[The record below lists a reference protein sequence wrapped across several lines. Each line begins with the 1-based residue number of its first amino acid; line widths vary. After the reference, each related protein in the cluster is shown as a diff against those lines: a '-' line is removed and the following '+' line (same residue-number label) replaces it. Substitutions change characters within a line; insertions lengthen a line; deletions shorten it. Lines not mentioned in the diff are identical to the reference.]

1 MSMSTSIYLLTPEA
15 CARAQELVAALD
27 RVGIKYKVTSTR
39 RTTEEQIA
47 LYCQGRAPLEIVQ
60 ILRQHAGMPKLHES
74 ENKYTVT
81 KVDGVNRES
90 EHQQGRAIDIAVL
103 IEVERG
109 EPKKKELL
117 PTWNYMEYSRE
128 YRAIADLARR
138 HGWNCGADWPPI
150 NPATGLGAD
159 PPHHQMKS

>member
-1 MSMSTSIYLLTPEA
+1 MTTSVYSLIPEA
-15 CARAQELVAALD
+15 CARAEELLKALD
-27 RVGIKYKVTSTR
+27 NAGIRHKVTSTR

-47 LYCQGRAPLEIVQ
+47 LYAQGRSPLEIVQ
-60 ILRQHAGMPKLHES
+60 LLRQHAGMPKLHES
-74 ENKYTVT
+74 ENHYAVT

-109 EPKKKELL
+109 EPKKKELV
-117 PTWNYMEYSRE
+117 PSWNYMEHSRE

-138 HGWNCGADWPPI
+138 HGWDCGADWPPI